1 MGWLWIL
8 GLGAVVL
15 IALWKFA
22 RFDRTSL
29 QLTAAALLVAMA
41 GYAWQGRPA
50 LPGKPAPP
58 PVRVAKP
65 DSDFA
70 ETRKAMLGEFDS
82 AGAWLTMAESYQRQG
97 DTQSGAE
104 ILQSAVRKSPND
116 PDLWV
121 GLGNALVIHAGG
133 MMTPSAEIAFRRA
146 SKIAPEHP
154 GPKFFF
160 GLALAQG
167 GKFDEAE
174 SLWRGLLQTAPAD
187 ASWRPMVEQRLAMLG
202 PARNAAA
209 AGLGPA
215 QAMQP

>member
-8 GLGAVVL
+8 AVGAIVL
-15 IALWKFA
+15 FAFWKFA
-22 RFDRTSL
+22 RFDRGTL
-29 QLTAAALLVAMA
+29 QLAAAALLLASA
-41 GYAWQGRPA
+41 GYAWQGRPSLA
-50 LPGKPAPP
+50 GKPAPP

-65 DSDFA
+65 DSAFA
-70 ETRKAMLGEFDS
+70 DTRKAMLGSFDN
-82 AGAWLTMAESYQRQG
+82 ANAWLTMAESYQTQG

-104 ILQSAVRKSPND
+104 ILQSAVRKWPND

-133 MMTPSAEIAFRRA
+133 MMTPSAELAFRRA

-174 SLWRGLLQTAPAD
+174 NLWRGLLETAPAD

-209 AGLGPA
+209 AEVPPV
-215 QAMQP
+215 QTMQP

>member
-1 MGWLWIL
+1 MGWLWVL
-8 GLGAVVL
+8 GVAAIVL
-15 IALWKFA
+15 IGLWKFG
-22 RFDRTSL
+22 RFDRTTL
-29 QLTAAALLVAMA
+29 QFAGAALLVALA
-41 GYAWQGRPA
+41 GYAWQGRPNLA
-50 LPGKPAPP
+50 GKPAPP

-70 ETRKAMLGEFDS
+70 ETRKAMLGQFDS
-82 AGAWLTMAESYQRQG
+82 ASAWLTIAESYQRQG
-97 DTQSGAE
+97 DNQSGAE

-133 MMTPSAEIAFRRA
+133 LMTPSAELAFRRA
-146 SKIAPEHP
+146 SRIAPEHP

-187 ASWRPMVEQRLAMLG
+187 ASWRPMVEERLAMLG

-209 AGLGPA
+209 AGMGPM

>member
-1 MGWLWIL
+1 MGWLGIL
-8 GLGAVVL
+8 AVGALVL

-22 RFDRTSL
+22 RFDRAAL
-29 QLTAAALLVAMA
+29 QLTAAALLLAMA
-41 GYAWQGRPA
+41 GYAWQGRPS

-58 PVRVAKP
+58 PVRIAKP
-65 DSDFA
+65 DSEFA

-82 AGAWLTMAESYQRQG
+82 AGAWLSMAESYQRQG
-97 DTQSGAE
+97 DSQSGAE
-104 ILQSAVRKSPND
+104 ILQSAIRKSPND

-133 MMTPSAEIAFRRA
+133 LMTPSAELAFRRA

-174 SLWRGLLQTAPAD
+174 SLWRGLLQTAPPD
-187 ASWRPMVEQRLAMLG
+187 ASWRPMVEERLAMLG

-209 AGLGPA
+209 AGVGPM
-215 QAMQP
+215 QAMQQ